1 MTRPRLPFGWWTKR
15 APGAATIY
23 TAGCTFDW
31 DTQRDSF
38 AHGPARAVSYI
49 DILRYGG
56 IIPGMKGNTLRVAC
70 PDADVINIFEITVEK
85 QINPENGT
93 AFPQVGRA
101 VL

>member
-1 MTRPRLPFGWWTKR
+1 MTRPKI
-15 APGAATIY
+15 TIRVVDKKGPRGCHHGH

-31 DTQRDSF
+31 DTQRGQLCPMAQHVLF
-38 AHGPARAVSYI
+38 PYI

-85 QINPENGT
+85 TN
-93 AFPQVGRA
+93 
-101 VL
+101 